1 MEGLNGGKATPAGVV
16 SRLGARGLYRG
27 FGATLARE
35 IPFGAIVLPL
45 YPIVLD
51 QLSRGDDQPTTATFL
66 ASGVRAGGVAAG
78 ATCPL
83 DVVKT
88 RLQLGGG
95 AAGSVVRQILRDDGP
110 RGFFRGV
117 ATGPEC
123 VELEGLFWDWLE
135 REHPSVDRSR
145 PATHAPHVFEALG
158 YKNTGVVNTGSIG
171 QSDFLWRARTLSR
184 MVEAWRTVWGL
195 SADERL
201 LTSFDGAGVHR
212 NPCHPAHAGRGV
224 RTDQKWY
231 HLDQSKPDFVGYQG
245 VLTIFP
251 ATGKTGSTVVCPGSH
266 KDHAENCARGGKQ
279 PRGPFVRRL

>member
-1 MEGLNGGKATPAGVV
+1 MSTSSSRVSFFPKLATGGVAGMLGVTAVFPVDLCKTRMQNGGAGSVQANTRLDVFRGVLRTEGFRGFYRGLVACGAGAAALQVTVTTPMEMVKLQCQMEGLNGGKATPAGVV

-66 ASGVRAGGVAAG
+66 ASGVLAGGVAAG

-117 ATGPEC
+117 GPRVAIFSGLYGMMFLSYEC
-123 VELEGLFWDWLE
+123 ANAV
-135 REHPSVDRSR
+135 
-145 PATHAPHVFEALG
+145 LG
-158 YKNTGVVNTGSIG
+158 I
-171 QSDFLWRARTLSR
+171 
-184 MVEAWRTVWGL
+184 
-195 SADERL
+195 
-201 LTSFDGAGVHR
+201 
-212 NPCHPAHAGRGV
+212 
-224 RTDQKWY
+224 
-231 HLDQSKPDFVGYQG
+231 
-245 VLTIFP
+245 
-251 ATGKTGSTVVCPGSH
+251 
-266 KDHAENCARGGKQ
+266 
-279 PRGPFVRRL
+279 

>member
-1 MEGLNGGKATPAGVV
+1 MSTSSSRVSFFPKLATGGVAGMLGVTAVFPVDLCKTRMQNGGAGSVQANTRFLDVFRGVLRTEGFRGFYRGLVPNLVGVFPEKGIKLAANDLFRHVAARATGSRDAAALPIATQVACGAGAAALQVTVTTPMEMVKLQCQMEGLNGGKATPAGVV

-66 ASGVRAGGVAAG
+66 ASGVLAGGVAAG

-117 ATGPEC
+117 GPRVAIFSGLYGMMFLSYEC
-123 VELEGLFWDWLE
+123 ANAV
-135 REHPSVDRSR
+135 
-145 PATHAPHVFEALG
+145 LG
-158 YKNTGVVNTGSIG
+158 I
-171 QSDFLWRARTLSR
+171 
-184 MVEAWRTVWGL
+184 
-195 SADERL
+195 
-201 LTSFDGAGVHR
+201 
-212 NPCHPAHAGRGV
+212 
-224 RTDQKWY
+224 
-231 HLDQSKPDFVGYQG
+231 
-245 VLTIFP
+245 
-251 ATGKTGSTVVCPGSH
+251 
-266 KDHAENCARGGKQ
+266 
-279 PRGPFVRRL
+279 